1 MTQREIDHAAAII
14 RATPIELE
22 PEQQPAEPD
31 PFWLWDVPAIVAVIV
46 IAVAFVWAISR
57 LPR

>member
-1 MTQREIDHAAAII
+1 MSQREIDHAAAII

-31 PFWLWDVPAIVAVIV
+31 PFHWMSGLIAGAFVALCVILPV
-46 IAVAFVWAISR
+46 IAKGV
-57 LPR
+57 